1 MQGSPSGRRKSFS
14 EVVANTKATG
24 RLFFAGL
31 LLFGFLGAAGCEDVK
46 PLTPEEQSLVSAWS
60 VKDRIEHAYAE
71 MSVDNVLNT
80 LSPGLAASPDTR
92 THLSTLFGMFR
103 SVDLHLTMDSGRI
116 DTTAHTVHF
125 RAHWTMT
132 GIPKT
137 KAGRYFQTGECRLVV
152 SIRKAP
158 LPARIQEIAGDTFLA
173 APGKLS
179 PGQ

>member
-1 MQGSPSGRRKSFS
+1 
-14 EVVANTKATG
+14 
-24 RLFFAGL
+24 
-31 LLFGFLGAAGCEDVK
+31 
-46 PLTPEEQSLVSAWS
+46 VSAWS
-60 VKDRIEHAYAE
+60 VKSRIEHAYAE
-71 MSVDNVLNT
+71 MSVDNVLNI
-80 LSPGLAASPDTR
+80 LSPELAASSDTR
-92 THLSTLFGMFR
+92 TQLSSLFGMF
-103 SVDLHLTMDSGRI
+103 SSIDLHLTMDSGRI

-152 SIRKAP
+152 TIRKAP
-158 LPARIQEIAGDTFLA
+158 LPARIQEIDGDTFLA